1 MNRLRFRQTRDKGA
15 RLARGSSS
23 IDLGEP
29 SRGKQSL
36 EGTIPMDI
44 WMLIAK
50 ALVSLVAIATAL
62 GGALADLVI
71 PATAKQHMSN
81 PHWPPHAKFHNG
93 QTISLGVFLG
103 LLALWF
109 LWSPGGDQRVQFHL
123 GVIVAALYWLSM
135 LGASI
140 LPGTRWVDPEF
151 AKETSTILGMP
162 PQMFLMFVLL
172 TSLIISEI
180 LHMF

>member
-1 MNRLRFRQTRDKGA
+1 MEENT
-15 RLARGSSS
+15 
-23 IDLGEP
+23 
-29 SRGKQSL
+29 
-36 EGTIPMDI
+36 MDI

-71 PATAKQHMSN
+71 PATAKQHMHN

-103 LLALWF
+103 LLTLWL
-109 LWSPGGDQRVQFHL
+109 LWYLGGDQRVQFHL

-135 LGASI
+135 LGASV

-151 AKETSTILGMP
+151 AKETRAILGMP
-162 PQMFLMFVLL
+162 PQLFLLCVLL
-172 TSLIISEI
+172 AILIGGEI
-180 LHMF
+180 LSFL